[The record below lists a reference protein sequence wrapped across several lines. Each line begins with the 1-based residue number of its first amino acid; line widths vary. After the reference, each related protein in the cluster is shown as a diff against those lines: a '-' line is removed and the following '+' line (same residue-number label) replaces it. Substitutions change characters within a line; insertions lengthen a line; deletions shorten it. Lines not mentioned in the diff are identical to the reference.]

1 MADPVAWQ
9 LIEPGWKVLDASG
22 EEIGSVHE
30 VTGDENADIFDG
42 IAVSEGML
50 RTSKKYVPS
59 EQVAEIVEGAVR
71 LSVTADRLQD
81 FVEPAAEERILP
93 EGSSWTQRLSS
104 WLTGRNR

>member
-9 LIEPGWKVLDASG
+9 LIEPGWKVLDAAG

-42 IAVSEGML
+42 IAISEGTF
-50 RTSKKYVPS
+50 RTTKKYVPS
-59 EQVAEIVEGAVR
+59 EQVAEIVEGEVR

-81 FVEPAAEERILP
+81 FAEPAAEERILP